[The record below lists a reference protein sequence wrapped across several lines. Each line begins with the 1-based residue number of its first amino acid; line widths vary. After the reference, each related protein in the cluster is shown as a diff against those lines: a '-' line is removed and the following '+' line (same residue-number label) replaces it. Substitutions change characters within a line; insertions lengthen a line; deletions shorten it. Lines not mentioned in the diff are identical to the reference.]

1 MPNTCSKTLAAAG
14 LLVASWH
21 PGCRPHPWPWSAPQ
35 GGATS
40 RCPTSKDDRPVRPC
54 VSREGWGWGSALMV
68 ESLSW
73 KGLSKLCLI
82 TAASCFSPP
91 PDAQRAHS
99 GTRVPSQ
106 PAAGLTFEQGQWSEL
121 LLVALIAELRGTMGA
136 PGPGPAEG
144 TAGETIHLVGWG
156 HRRQPW
162 RRGAGGGACR
172 GQLRLHDG

>member
-68 ESLSW
+68 EGD
-73 KGLSKLCLI
+73 KGLYFASKKETEGLEEGKGGVLSGHPEPKAFLFI
-82 TAASCFSPP
+82 TAP
-91 PDAQRAHS
+91 S
-99 GTRVPSQ
+99 GP
-106 PAAGLTFEQGQWSEL
+106 
-121 LLVALIAELRGTMGA
+121 
-136 PGPGPAEG
+136 
-144 TAGETIHLVGWG
+144 
-156 HRRQPW
+156 
-162 RRGAGGGACR
+162 
-172 GQLRLHDG
+172 